1 LAEDRLNLPF
11 TGLVS
16 FLRLPV
22 CAELDR
28 LDADV
33 AILGIPSDEGSPWK
47 PGSRFAPRRIRELSL
62 KYAGYGPVQHQ
73 RGFYDIDE
81 DRRFLEYERVNSRI
95 VDAGDSD
102 VIFTNVE
109 RTFEN
114 VTRDVGRILKA
125 RALPVVIG
133 GDHAVTYPV
142 VRAYEHRLNVV
153 HFDAHLD
160 YRPFVHG
167 VRWANGNPMRLVS
180 ELSTIGRMIQVGIRS
195 LRTREQDLADSRAR
209 GNVVVTIPEFRAQGS
224 AAVLEKLPPN
234 EPVYVSIDVDVL
246 DLPLVPGCA
255 SSEVEGLSYEELR
268 QTLFAIAGHAEVVGF
283 DVVEVNPMLDVLA
296 DNTSQIA
303 AQLIIEFLG
312 RVVEHPGYRA
322 RHPLKAIRTVTS
334 LDDRPR
340 ELVIPAA
347 HARMWH
353 MRAGERVTI
362 TQTKGHQ
369 VGDFIAFNAAD
380 LTEFLS
386 TSHTRR
392 CINKVAVHQGDTL
405 YTNHREPIV
414 EIVEDTVGVHDILAA
429 ACDPYRYRR
438 DFGVEN
444 HRSCRMNFVEALAE
458 YDVPDWRVPDPVNL
472 FQNSPLSPD
481 GAYASAASLA
491 KAGDRITLLA
501 KMDLIA
507 ACSACPQDLAPT
519 NAGKLSDL
527 LVRLS

>member
-1 LAEDRLNLPF
+1 VAEDRLNLPF
-11 TGLVS
+11 TGLPS

-22 CAELDR
+22 CSDLDR
-28 LDADV
+28 LDADI
-33 AILGIPSDEGSPWK
+33 AILGIPHDEGAPWK
-47 PGSRFAPRRIRELSL
+47 PGARFGPRKIRELSL

-81 DRRFLEYERVNSRI
+81 NRRFLEYERVNDRLR
-95 VDAGDSD
+95 DCGDSD

-114 VTRDVGRILKA
+114 VTRDVGKILKA
-125 RALPVVIG
+125 GAVPVILG
-133 GDHAVTYPV
+133 GDHGVTYPV
-142 VRAYEHRLNVV
+142 VRAYPSPINIV

-167 VRWANGNPMRLVS
+167 VQFGNGNPMRLVS
-180 ELSTIGRMIQVGIRS
+180 ELSTVRRMIQVGIRS
-195 LRTREQDLADSRAR
+195 LRTRERDLADSHRR
-209 GNVVVTIPEFRAQGS
+209 GNAVVTIPEFRARGP
-224 AAVLEKLPPN
+224 AAVLAALPAN

-255 SSEVEGLSYEELR
+255 SAEVEGLAYEELR
-268 QTLFAIAGHAEVVGF
+268 RTLFAIARHAEVVGL

-303 AQLIIEFLG
+303 AQLVIEFLG
-312 RVVEHPGYRA
+312 RLVEHPGYRA
-322 RHPLKAIRTVTS
+322 RHPMRPPRTTIETQ
-334 LDDRPR
+334 PR
-340 ELVIPAA
+340 ELVIPAG
-347 HARMWH
+347 HARMWR

-362 TQTKGHQ
+362 TQTAGHQ
-369 VGDFIAFNAAD
+369 VGDFIAFNADD

-392 CINKVAVHQGDTL
+392 CINKVAVRRGDTL
-405 YTNHREPIV
+405 YTNHRAPIV

-444 HRSCRMNFVEALAE
+444 HRSCRTNFVEALAE
-458 YDVPDWRVPDPVNL
+458 FDIPDWRVPDPVNL
-472 FQNSPLSPD
+472 FQNSPIGAD
-481 GAYASAASLA
+481 GGYSSAASPA
-491 KAGDRITLLA
+491 RAGDHVTLLA
-501 KMDLIA
+501 KMDLVA

-519 NAGKLSDL
+519 NAGTLSDL
-527 LVRLS
+527 RVRLEG